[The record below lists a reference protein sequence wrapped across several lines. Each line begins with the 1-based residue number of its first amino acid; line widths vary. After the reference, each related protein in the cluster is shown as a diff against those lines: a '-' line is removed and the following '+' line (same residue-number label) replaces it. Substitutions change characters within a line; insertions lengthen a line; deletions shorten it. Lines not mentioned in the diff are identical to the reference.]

1 MEETCHFLESTA
13 HRARRFACATRCFSR
28 LRSHFLR
35 AVATTFGIFP
45 QRSPTGSP
53 ASTRS
58 ATNSPVEAHLA
69 ARHLNKMWHGGL
81 RQVLLYCFRLGNCGT
96 FMPLSSARAE
106 SRIAAVWTWFVA
118 VFPAFSIGPLPF
130 PVHRRNP
137 FGDHLGVV
145 RRVVLGPL
153 KSAAAGN

>member
-1 MEETCHFLESTA
+1 MEESCHFVESTTYCT
-13 HRARRFACATRCFSR
+13 RRFACSTRCFSELCGR
-28 LRSHFLR
+28 FLR
-35 AVATTFGIFP
+35 AFGTTSGVFPRRSATG
-45 QRSPTGSP
+45 RP
-53 ASTRS
+53 ASTWS
-58 ATNSPVEAHLA
+58 AMNSPVEGHLA
-69 ARHLNKMWHGGL
+69 ARNANKMWRGAL

-96 FMPLSSARAE
+96 FMPLSSARGE

-145 RRVVLGPL
+145 RRMVLGPL
-153 KSAAAGN
+153 KSAAA